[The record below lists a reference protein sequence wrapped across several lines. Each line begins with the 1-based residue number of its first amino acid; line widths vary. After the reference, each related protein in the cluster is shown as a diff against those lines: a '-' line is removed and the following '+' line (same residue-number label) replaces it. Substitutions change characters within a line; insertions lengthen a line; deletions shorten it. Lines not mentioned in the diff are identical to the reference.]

1 MAMSADRYDLAVLG
15 AGSGGLAAAQR
26 AARHGARVALF
37 EPGRL
42 GGTCVHLGCVP
53 KKAMWLAAQAADQV
67 LLARGIGFPV
77 SAGDLDWPAFI
88 ARRSAYIER
97 ARAGYLQRLADLGID
112 LFAAAARLA
121 DGERVE
127 SAAGDVRARHRLIA
141 TGGRPQRLGLPGF
154 ALGMVSDDVFS
165 LRAPPR
171 RLAIVGSGYIAVEM
185 AGLLHALGVDVTVL
199 VRGSCV
205 LGHFDPEIGQAL
217 TAAMR
222 ARGIEIRCGVLVGA
236 LERADDGSLRVQ
248 CQNGDVL
255 EGYDQLLWALG
266 RVPNS
271 EGLGLEDVGVDT
283 TDSGHVRIDARQDT
297 SAGNIH
303 AVGDVVAGQPALTPV
318 AIAAGRHLA
327 DRLFGGRPEAT
338 LDLAMVPTVAFSTP
352 PVASC
357 GLSEPQARRAHGDAV
372 QVFSGQFL
380 PMRESLAGRDE
391 RVFIKLVCAGPDQRV
406 LGLHML
412 GPGVD
417 EILQGF
423 AVALRIGATLADFH
437 ATVAIHPTS
446 AEEVVLL
453 GA

>member
-1 MAMSADRYDLAVLG
+1 MSKDRFDLAVLG

-37 EPGRL
+37 EPGLL
-42 GGTCVHLGCVP
+42 GGTCVNLGCVP

-67 LLARGIGFPV
+67 LLAGAMGVPV
-77 SAGDLDWPAFI
+77 TAGALDWPGFTE
-88 ARRSAYIER
+88 RRTAYIER
-97 ARAGYLQRLADLGID
+97 ARAGYRRRLAELGIE
-112 LFAAAARLA
+112 LFAGAARLA
-121 DGERVE
+121 GQERVD
-127 SAAGDVRARHRLIA
+127 SPAGAVRARHRLIA
-141 TGGRPQRLGLPGF
+141 TGSRPQRLAVPGF
-154 ALGMVSDDVFS
+154 DLGMVSDDVFA
-165 LRAPPR
+165 LQGPPR

-185 AGLLHALGVDVTVL
+185 AGLLRALGVDVTVL

-205 LGHFDPEIGQAL
+205 LGHFDPEIGQGL

-222 ARGIEIRCGVLVGA
+222 ARGIAVRCGVMVGA
-236 LERADDGSLRVQ
+236 LERDGAGQLRVL
-248 CQNGDVL
+248 CSNGEAID
-255 EGYDQLLWALG
+255 GFDQLLWALG

-271 EGLGLEDVGVDT
+271 EGLGLEAAGVAT

-297 SAGNIH
+297 SAAGVH

-327 DRLFGGRPEAT
+327 DRLFGGRPDAA
-338 LDLAMVPTVAFSTP
+338 LDLRMVPTVAFSVP

-357 GLSEPQARRAHGDAV
+357 GLTEPQARREHGDAV
-372 QVFSGQFL
+372 QVHCGRFL
-380 PMRESLAGRDE
+380 PMREALAGRDE
-391 RVFIKLVCAGPDQRV
+391 RVFIKLVCAGPAQRV
-406 LGLHML
+406 VGLHLL
-412 GPGVD
+412 GPGVE

-423 AVALRIGATLADFH
+423 AVALRVGATLADFH